1 MGNALTSR
9 RGISRWAVSAVVGNA
24 LTSSRWISRWAVSAV
39 VGSVGGLSELAS
51 RKQTAWL
58 RCTKMLLRAGV
69 GSVGGLSQQ
78 SWEMLLRAVVGSVGG
93 LSQQSLDQSV
103 GCLSWHPVSRLPG
116 YVALKCSYEQA
127 YRYRINQIAE

>member
-39 VGSVGGLSELAS
+39 VGSVDGLSELAS

-78 SWEMLLRAVVGSVGG
+78 SW
-93 LSQQSLDQSV
+93 DQSV